1 MYEID
6 GIKFTKEELEV
17 RAKELGIT
25 FEELLAKNSELI
37 KQVGT
42 APEELIPVEDGT
54 NVDGVYIP
62 EELTNPNIPG
72 VEQEIEQARQ
82 DLTPTEQE
90 TKDKKEKIKSFD
102 NQIVEYN
109 NEIKKILNM
118 PNTTGQQ
125 RLEMVNQLPVPESAT
140 ARQPDVDGTELAMPD
155 NEDGSTAY
163 VENEYTK
170 RDYSNA
176 TKRVQE
182 SENKEET
189 YSNLFNEFLMTDPLV
204 DSRRNFYIQNVSDK
218 IEAFKQELVDK
229 NVYDLSTRA
238 GVDAA
243 QRRVNEYYA
252 SLIDESMQSDPVVLQ
267 QAEKISEMLGIMNAA
282 ENKREARG
290 KSLVYS
296 LSDFGQA
303 YYGKGS
309 VMSYIIVGI

>member
-37 KQVGT
+37 KQVGA
-42 APEELIPVEDGT
+42 APEELTPVEDG
-54 NVDGVYIP
+54 VFIP
-62 EELTNPNIPG
+62 EELTNPEIPG
-72 VEQEIEQARQ
+72 VEQEIEKARQ

-90 TKDKKEKIKSFD
+90 TKDKQEKIKSFD

-125 RLEMVNQLPVPESAT
+125 RLEMVNQLPVPESAK
-140 ARQPDVDGTELAMPD
+140 AREPDVDGTELAMPE

-189 YSNLFNEFLMTDPLV
+189 YKP
-204 DSRRNFYIQNVSDK
+204 R
-218 IEAFKQELVDK
+218 
-229 NVYDLSTRA
+229 
-238 GVDAA
+238 
-243 QRRVNEYYA
+243 
-252 SLIDESMQSDPVVLQ
+252 
-267 QAEKISEMLGIMNAA
+267 
-282 ENKREARG
+282 
-290 KSLVYS
+290 
-296 LSDFGQA
+296 
-303 YYGKGS
+303 
-309 VMSYIIVGI
+309 

>member
-6 GIKFTKEELEV
+6 GIKFTKEELEAK
-17 RAKELGIT
+17 AKELGIT
-25 FEELLAKNSELI
+25 FEELLAKNSDLI

-42 APEELIPVEDGT
+42 APEEIVPVEDG
-54 NVDGVYIP
+54 VFIP
-62 EELTNPNIPG
+62 EELTNPKIPG
-72 VEQEIEQARQ
+72 VEETLENARQ

-90 TKDKKEKIKSFD
+90 TKNKQEELKSFEQ
-102 NQIVEYN
+102 QIAEYN
-109 NEIKKILNM
+109 KQINEILNM

-125 RLEMVNQLPVPESAT
+125 RLEMVNQLLVPESA
-140 ARQPDVDGTELAMPD
+140 RVRRPDVDGTELAMPE
-155 NEDGSTAY
+155 NEDGSIAY

-176 TKRVQE
+176 TKRIQE
-182 SENKEET
+182 SENKEDE

-204 DSRRNFYIQNVSDK
+204 DSRRNFYIQNVSEK
-218 IEAFKQELVDK
+218 VEAFKQELVDK

-238 GVDAA
+238 GVDLA
-243 QRRVNEYYA
+243 QKRVNEYYA
-252 SLIDESMQSDPVVLQ
+252 SLIDESMQNDPIVLQ
-267 QAEKISEMLGIMNAA
+267 QAEKISQMLGIMNAA

-303 YYGKGS
+303 
-309 VMSYIIVGI
+309 